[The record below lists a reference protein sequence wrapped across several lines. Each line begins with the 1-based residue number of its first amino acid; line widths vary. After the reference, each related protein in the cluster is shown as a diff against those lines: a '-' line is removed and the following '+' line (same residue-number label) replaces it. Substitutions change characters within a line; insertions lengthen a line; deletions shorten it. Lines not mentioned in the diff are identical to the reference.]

1 MSTVRN
7 IWSDDGTQE
16 LESIN
21 KVAYMKINHLSINFK
36 QYVIHKQ
43 NFILVSKNVLM

>member
-7 IWSDDGTQE
+7 IRSDEGTWE

-21 KVAYMKINHLSINFK
+21 KEACMNINHLSINFN

-43 NFILVSKNVLM
+43 NFILVSKDVLM